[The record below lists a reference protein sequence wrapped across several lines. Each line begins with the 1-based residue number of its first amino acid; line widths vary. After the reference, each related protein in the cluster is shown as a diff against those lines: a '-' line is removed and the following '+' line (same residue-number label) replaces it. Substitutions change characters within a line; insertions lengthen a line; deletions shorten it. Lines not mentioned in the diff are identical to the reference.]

1 MKNINKGIPVTVLA
15 GSMGNHQT
23 SMMDIKVQENREINE
38 PRMVEEDGESRW
50 WYPEGDC
57 VQQPMT
63 EEGVSLLHFHL
74 DGVESTGCGCNEE
87 VEDDDWCDNDACG
100 NFSTIKEKIK
110 ECLEPQSMYHVR
122 LMRDVRQLTQ
132 NITGNSD
139 QLDAAHM
146 GAALS
151 STGYSVCLRSAI
163 GGGDG
168 TACFTHLSHEFLI
181 LDCDEEQ
188 EHYIVEPNF
197 REHFAIPHPTK
208 RYSRLLDTV
217 PKELVL
223 PLFQVKPL
231 VTLLYQEM
239 SRSFAMKNMPL
250 PPWRKQCSLLSK
262 WLPDKAHDF
271 YMVLPG
277 GLTSNEASSMPS
289 SPPGLGNVSSNTAFM
304 SAGSHTDD
312 NRSTNTCIK
321 IEGKRL
327 GAGEQKKTSLLSKM
341 LAAAQQSGRSKETE
355 KALLHNIDTSNG
367 PRRERSSERDGKIQ
381 QISKSPSPTKEHRP
395 TKDKNAWFWKGMH
408 PIRIVHP
415 QGIFPRLPP
424 AA

>member
-1 MKNINKGIPVTVLA
+1 
-15 GSMGNHQT
+15 
-23 SMMDIKVQENREINE
+23 MMDIKSEENREINE

-50 WYPEGDC
+50 YPEGDR

-110 ECLEPQSMYHVR
+110 ECLEPRSMYHVR
-122 LMRDVRQLTQ
+122 LKRDVRQLTQ

-139 QLDAAHM
+139 GLDAAHM
-146 GAALS
+146 GAALLS
-151 STGYSVCLRSAI
+151 IGYSVCLRSAI

-168 TACFTHLSHEFLI
+168 AACFTHLSHEFLI

-208 RYSRLLDTV
+208 RYRRLLDTV
-217 PKELVL
+217 PIELVL
-223 PLFQVKPL
+223 PLSQVKPL

-239 SRSFAMKNMPL
+239 SRSFAMKNMHL
-250 PPWRKQCSLLSK
+250 PPWRKQCSLVSK
-262 WLPDKAHDF
+262 WLPHKAHDF

-277 GLTSNEASSMPS
+277 GMTSNGASPMPS
-289 SPPGLGNVSSNTAFM
+289 SPPGLRNVSSNTAIM

-312 NRSTNTCIK
+312 TRSTNTCIK
-321 IEGKRL
+321 IEGKPL
-327 GAGEQKKTSLLSKM
+327 GAGEQKKTSLLSKN
-341 LAAAQQSGRSKETE
+341 LAAAQQDTLSGEPQRSPLHDISYASQKESSSKKHTRMQH
-355 KALLHNIDTSNG
+355 ARPTASRSPI
-367 PRRERSSERDGKIQ
+367 RE
-381 QISKSPSPTKEHRP
+381 HWP
-395 TKDKNAWFWKGMH
+395 TKDKSSCVQDGMH

>member
-1 MKNINKGIPVTVLA
+1 MKKINKGIPVTVFA

-23 SMMDIKVQENREINE
+23 SMMDSIVQENREINA
-38 PRMVEEDGESRW
+38 RMVEEDGESRW
-50 WYPEGDC
+50 YPEGDRG
-57 VQQPMT
+57 QQPMT
-63 EEGVSLLHFHL
+63 EGGVSLLHFHL

-110 ECLEPQSMYHVR
+110 ECLEPRSMYHVR
-122 LMRDVRQLTQ
+122 LKRDVRQLTQ

-146 GAALS
+146 GAALTS
-151 STGYSVCLRSAI
+151 IGYSVCLRSAI

-168 TACFTHLSHEFLI
+168 VACFTHLSNEFLI

-250 PPWRKQCSLLSK
+250 PPWRKQYSLLSK
-262 WLPDKAHDF
+262 WLPHKAHDF
-271 YMVLPG
+271 YIVLPG
-277 GLTSNEASSMPS
+277 GLPSNEASPMPC
-289 SPPGLGNVSSNTAFM
+289 SPPGLRNVSSNTAFM
-304 SAGSHTDD
+304 SAGGHEGDIETK
-312 NRSTNTCIK
+312 NCIK
-321 IEGKRL
+321 MEGKRL
-327 GAGEQKKTSLLSKM
+327 EAGGGEKKQTSLLSKM
-341 LAAAQQSGRSKETE
+341 LAAVQQSGRSKETE
-355 KALLHNIDTSNG
+355 KALLHTIDTSYG
-367 PRRERSSERDGKIQ
+367 PHRVRSSEKDGKIQ
-381 QISKSPSPTKEHRP
+381 QISKSPSPTREHRP
-395 TKDKNAWFWKGMH
+395 IKNKDAWFWKGMH